1 MRPADSRTEFHAA
14 RTARLY
20 NRRLLP
26 YCQVIK
32 RLIFWEFARG
42 SWQYDVVVILILTFI
57 FATPKAWFRD
67 QPRIPNASNIAMIS
81 TENGVTSFFVA
92 ANLLEGVSDAQQ
104 ATKLT
109 ELLQMRTGDRK
120 LAVTRVEPVHDSEG
134 DLWGYKAFARR

>member
-1 MRPADSRTEFHAA
+1 VRSRFCT
-14 RTARLY
+14 
-20 NRRLLP
+20 RRLLP

-42 SWQYDVVVILILTFI
+42 SWQYDVVVILILAFI

-81 TENGVTSFFVA
+81 TENGVSAFFVE
-92 ANLLEGVSDAQQ
+92 ANLLEGISDAQQ
-104 ATKLT
+104 ASKLT

-120 LAVTRVEPVHDSEG
+120 LAVTRVEPVHDAEG
-134 DLWGYKAFARR
+134 DLRGYMAFARR